1 MDKYQLP
8 VAGQQV
14 NAASNYLG
22 NSLNNI
28 LFKTAEANILNLD
41 QHNTAKSVILFDSG
55 AQRTYI
61 TKELNL
67 VPFKQEKMVIQNRRF
82 KI

>member
-14 NAASNYLG
+14 NAASHYLG

-28 LFKTAEANILNLD
+28 LFETAEANVLNLD